1 MQTKSRLGRGLAA
14 LLRETA
20 SDKVS
25 SDEIKGSTN
34 LPIEY
39 ISSNTRNPRK
49 LFDISEIEA
58 LSNSIKLRG
67 LLQPILVRRISG
79 ISNQYEIV
87 AGERRWRAAQIAN
100 LHEVPAI
107 IVDVDE
113 SEALE
118 IALVENIQRT
128 NLSPLEEANG
138 FHTLIDQH
146 GYTQEEV
153 AQIVGKSRSHV
164 ANTLRLLAL
173 TDYTKSLLESGALTP
188 GHARALI
195 TQANPDKLADAIV
208 SKGLT
213 VREVEKLTTRR
224 RVMNEGQLNADNN
237 RYPDLAAW
245 ERKLSQALG
254 TSVRLLKLR
263 TKYEIKISFQEL
275 EQLDDLCRRIVD
287 HSKI

>member
-20 SDKVS
+20 SDKIS
-25 SDEIKGSTN
+25 SDEINGSIN

-49 LFDISEIEA
+49 LFDVSEIEA

-79 ISNQYEIV
+79 SSNQYEIV

-107 IVDVDE
+107 IVNVDE

-153 AQIVGKSRSHV
+153 AQIVGKSRSQV

-195 TQANPDKLADAIV
+195 THAK
-208 SKGLT
+208 S
-213 VREVEKLTTRR
+213 
-224 RVMNEGQLNADNN
+224 
-237 RYPDLAAW
+237 
-245 ERKLSQALG
+245 
-254 TSVRLLKLR
+254 
-263 TKYEIKISFQEL
+263 
-275 EQLDDLCRRIVD
+275 
-287 HSKI
+287 